1 MLTTPTLQVAQM
13 TKSDLDSYDAIFLT
27 SGLMW
32 INQSK
37 DPLIT
42 EYNLLQIVCVSP
54 NLCRAE
60 IGSILDL
67 SDIFTPMF

>member
-1 MLTTPTLQVAQM
+1 MLPVTTLTLQVAQM

-42 EYNLLQIVCVSP
+42 EYNLLQIVCVSLTHKP
-54 NLCRAE
+54 
-60 IGSILDL
+60 
-67 SDIFTPMF
+67 